1 MSREPIVIVSPI
13 DEARKDAATLNGRI
27 VRVDENTA
35 VRFRVIEEAIDLVA
49 LRAEQEA
56 LADVLAQPDEK
67 PTEIVSRGLAEIEMR
82 KADLQA
88 RIEEIRMLVEA

>member
-67 PTEIVSRGLAEIEMR
+67 PAEIVSRGLAEIEQR
-82 KADLQA
+82 KADVRA
-88 RIEEIRMLVEA
+88 RLEQIRALVE